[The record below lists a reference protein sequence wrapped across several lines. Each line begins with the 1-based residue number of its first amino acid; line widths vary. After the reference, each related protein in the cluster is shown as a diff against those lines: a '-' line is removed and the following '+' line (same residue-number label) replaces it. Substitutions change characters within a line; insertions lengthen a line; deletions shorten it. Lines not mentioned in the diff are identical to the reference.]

1 MRYFDL
7 HCDTATCLY
16 DGGEDFGN
24 TDRCVN
30 ASDAA
35 AFEKYYQVFAFWFD
49 DETKIRGFDY
59 LKNALEYF
67 NGIKDKISAVPVF
80 SVEGGHAIEGN
91 LDNIYFL
98 KENEFKLFGLSWNG
112 ENELASGNA
121 SNPKKGL
128 TPLGKEAVKLLEKL
142 EIVPDISHLSD
153 AGVYD
158 VFDIAQGKIVATH
171 SCCRSV
177 FDSMRNITDEMITEI
192 INRKGLIGLNLYPAA
207 LSDSPKA
214 EDLLFHAEKI
224 LSLGGEDVL
233 AFGCD
238 WDGTS
243 LPRGVTGLR
252 SLENIFGMFSDK
264 FSERTAEKI
273 FFDNAYGCFAEKL

>member
-1 MRYFDL
+1 MKYFDL

-16 DGGEDFGN
+16 DGGEDFEN

-30 ASDAA
+30 AADAA
-35 AFEKYYQVFAFWFD
+35 VFEKYYQVFAFWFD
-49 DETKIRGFDY
+49 DKIKIRGFDY

-67 NGIKDKISAVPVF
+67 NGIKDKIPAVPVL
-80 SVEGGHAIEGN
+80 SVEGGHSIEGN

-98 KENEFKLFGLSWNG
+98 KENGFKLFGLSWNG

-121 SNPKKGL
+121 SDPKKGL
-128 TPLGKEAVKLLEKL
+128 KSLGKEAVKLLEKF

-158 VFDIAQGKIVATH
+158 VFDIAQGKIVASH

-192 INRKGLIGLNLYPAA
+192 INRQGLIGLNLYPAA

-233 AFGCD
+233 ALGCD

-243 LPRGVTGLR
+243 LPQGITGLR
-252 SLENIFGMFSDK
+252 SLENIFGMFSDE
-264 FSERTAEKI
+264 FSEHTAEKI
-273 FFDNAYGCFAEKL
+273 FFDNAYGFFAEKL